1 MNWLEDCMTPQLRL
15 LAQGVAVPM
24 ADLSSRCAEA
34 WFSRHVLDQALAD
47 GIFAIPHCH
56 LVCALDRR
64 GVQVSSSV
72 TLRGVS
78 AMGRGQDRSRLV
90 RPYLLGT
97 YVKTL
102 QLSDVSIG
110 WITGRTWLAAV
121 RAIREEGHMLGFLAA
136 DFDLRALPC
145 LSPGP

>member
-1 MNWLEDCMTPQLRL
+1 MTPQLRI
-15 LAQGVAVPM
+15 LAQGIEVPM
-24 ADLSSRCAEA
+24 ADLSTRCAEA
-34 WFSRHVLDQALAD
+34 WFGRHALDQALAD

-56 LVCALDRR
+56 LVCALDRG

-78 AMGRGQDRSRLV
+78 AMGHGQDRSRLV

-97 YVKTL
+97 HVKTL
-102 QLSDVSIG
+102 QPSDVSIG

-121 RAIREEGHMLGFLAA
+121 RAIREDGHMLGFLAA
-136 DFDLRALPC
+136 DFDLRALPGLC
-145 LSPGP
+145 PEP